1 MAKGIESLLEQ
12 RLSKKDPKAKVTAL
26 AQRANEGHLSSFSG
40 VFSVSELSQE
50 EKKQLE
56 EILLAFGRE
65 GSALKQDLES
75 LIRITAEVK
84 AINNQAALLHGERI
98 KKAHA
103 ILTRYKEG
111 AFTAWLIEAYGN
123 RQTPYNFMQYFE
135 FHSLVPKTLH
145 PQLELMPRQAIYT
158 LASRNGA
165 LPEKIEILESYQGE
179 SKQEMLEKIRLRFP
193 LQQTD
198 RRQKNPFDRLLRV
211 VKELERKMSKLKPED
226 KKRLSKII
234 KETLC

>member
-26 AQRANEGHLSSFSG
+26 AQRANDGHLSSFSG
-40 VFSVSELSQE
+40 VFSVSELSAD
-50 EKKQLE
+50 EKRHLE
-56 EILLAFGRE
+56 EILLSYGQE
-65 GSALKQDLES
+65 HNSLKNDLEA
-75 LIRITAEVK
+75 LIRITSEVK

-98 KKAHA
+98 KKAHS
-103 ILTRYKEG
+103 ILTAYKEG

-135 FHSLVPKTLH
+135 FHSQIPKTLL

-158 LASRNGA
+158 LASRNGR
-165 LPEKIEILESYQGE
+165 LDEKIEILESYQGE

-193 LQQTD
+193 LSQSD
-198 RRQKNPFDRLLRV
+198 KRQKNPFEALLSM
-211 VKELERKMSKLKPED
+211 VKDIERKIPKLKPEE
-226 KKRLSKII
+226 KKRLIKVI

>member
-40 VFSVSELSQE
+40 VFSVSELSAD
-50 EKKQLE
+50 EKKHLE
-56 EILLAFGRE
+56 EILLSYGQE
-65 GSALKQDLES
+65 SNSLKNDLEA
-75 LIRITAEVK
+75 LIRITSEVK

-98 KKAHA
+98 KKAHTL
-103 ILTRYKEG
+103 LTKYKEG

-135 FHSLVPKTLH
+135 FHSQIPKAMH
-145 PQLELMPRQAIYT
+145 PRLELMPRQAIYT
-158 LASRNGA
+158 LASRNGR
-165 LPEKIEILESYQGE
+165 LDEKLELLENYQGE

-193 LQQTD
+193 LNKLD
-198 RRQKNPFDRLLRV
+198 RRQKNPFEALLRM
-211 VKELERKMSKLKPED
+211 VKELERKIPKLKPED
-226 KKRLSKII
+226 KKRLKQII